1 MYGSYYGFKEKPDV
15 LTPDPG
21 FLYLRT
27 RHKAALNILECGVTN
42 QAGFVVI
49 SGEVGSGISAAAAR
63 WCPSNTGAKANRRRL

>member
-1 MYGSYYGFKEKPDV
+1 MYKSYYALKEKPDV
-15 LTPDPG
+15 LTPHPG
-21 FLYLRT
+21 FLYLRN